1 MEPWRWHLQT
11 CKHLVT
17 VMAGDTPELARRWRR
32 LREVSGTGSLIARR
46 QEPVAE
52 EVKEV
57 TTHKSRLC
65 HHPQRSCGSP
75 AGSTT
80 GSGGCGAEAQ
90 LHTAV
95 HNCSSRTTRGKAD
108 WSQVKPH
115 HSSLSY
121 LIPG

>member
-52 EVKEV
+52 EVREV

-65 HHPQRSCGSP
+65 HRHSAAVGALLAAQRGLGAAVQKHSCTQLY
-75 AGSTT
+75 TT
-80 GSGGCGAEAQ
+80 AAAEP
-90 LHTAV
+90 
-95 HNCSSRTTRGKAD
+95 RGER
-108 WSQVKPH
+108 QTGPR
-115 HSSLSY
+115 
-121 LIPG
+121 